1 MVIKARSVTTTV
13 VAVVWA
19 VRHEPTERQATDQSS
34 CNGDPVV
41 TPPMAVMSV
50 SSAVAATAIVAA
62 PIAKTT
68 IPISATVAAIVPVA
82 SAMAA
87 IKPMSSAMAAM
98 MALSLGRTRNGHE
111 AADERD
117 RHSVPSSP
125 YQDEP

>member
-1 MVIKARSVTTTV
+1 
-13 VAVVWA
+13 
-19 VRHEPTERQATDQSS
+19 
-34 CNGDPVV
+34 
-41 TPPMAVMSV
+41 MAVMSV
-50 SSAVAATAIVAA
+50 SSAVAVTAIVAA

-117 RHSVPSSP
+117 RQKADTQCRLHPTKTSHNYFSFALRVPSRRLV
-125 YQDEP
+125 